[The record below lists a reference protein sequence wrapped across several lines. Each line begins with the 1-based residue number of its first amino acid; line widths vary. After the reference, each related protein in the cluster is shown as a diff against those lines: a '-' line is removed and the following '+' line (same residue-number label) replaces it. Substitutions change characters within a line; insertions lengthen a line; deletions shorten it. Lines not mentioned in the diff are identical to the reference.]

1 MSAEITNARQTR
13 GLAGDLRA
21 PWIGLLAFLIAF
33 MWKPAAHTLS
43 VVNHL
48 LMPGGAHYLSGAVIG
63 VAGFVLVWMGFRRDE
78 LTATGLGFMGGSFIF
93 MGLVEPSFQLFA
105 ELMGVAPLMQEG
117 ATALSPNLLLMQA
130 SAISYF
136 VVLIF
141 LGADKDTRCRMFL
154 WFHRNLKLRPNAPTP
169 GYRRQPARIAR
180 CATRAS
186 SGALTRLP
194 SHCSGSCSAGAFGSS
209 SFGWPAT
216 EARPRPFATLFRSQT
231 SCGSTSRWA
240 GSGGGSPRYG
250 LSPSSFP
257 CPTWRSRRC
266 SLVRRLSRCL
276 PRTAVVNLLPRVA
289 FSCSGRHR
297 GVPRGARR
305 SQRGTANGKSVACA
319 MQSSPARS
327 RWAPPKLPHEDL
339 LFFDRCIS
347 WYWMMESARR

>member
-169 GYRRQPARIAR
+169 GYRRQPARIAALETVMVSWFFYIVIITVCDPR
-180 CATRAS
+180 ILGRTHPATFALFWVVFGWGLWLVFFRLARYRS
-186 SGALTRLP
+186 PAAAIRYAIPVANFLWFNVEMGGQWRWFTEVWVKPVEFPVPNLAIAALFLGAAALTL
-194 SHCSGSCSAGAFGSS
+194 
-209 SFGWPAT
+209 
-216 EARPRPFATLFRSQT
+216 
-231 SCGSTSRWA
+231 
-240 GSGGGSPRYG
+240 
-250 LSPSSFP
+250 
-257 CPTWRSRRC
+257 
-266 SLVRRLSRCL
+266 
-276 PRTAVVNLLPRVA
+276 
-289 FSCSGRHR
+289 
-297 GVPRGARR
+297 
-305 SQRGTANGKSVACA
+305 
-319 MQSSPARS
+319 SSPNRGGEPAAAGRV
-327 RWAPPKLPHEDL
+327 
-339 LFFDRCIS
+339 
-347 WYWMMESARR
+347 